1 MNHLR
6 LLLVDDEEG
15 MRMAITRA
23 MRNFTFTMPDIE
35 GEVTFEIQQ
44 ADCGEAALE
53 ILGKEPVDI
62 LLLDHKMPG
71 ISGLDVL
78 QQVNEKQWDCLT
90 IMITAFASLDTAI
103 TATKRGAYDFLA
115 KPFTPAELKSTVRKA
130 AIHLVV
136 QRHARRL
143 AEEKKQVRFQLTS
156 VIAHELKAPL
166 GAIEGYLYLL
176 RDRPAGNDWATY
188 EQPIA
193 RSIIRLGGMRKM
205 INDLLDLTRLES
217 GQKKREFA
225 TLDLVGIT
233 KTSMETVKPEAE
245 QRKIVVELHAP
256 ETLPLRADPN
266 ELEIVM
272 NNLLTNAVKYN
283 RDGGRV
289 DVTLSRTDDGAV
301 KIQVADTGIGMT
313 PEEAARLFTEFVRI
327 KNKKTRQIP
336 GTGLGLSILKKIV
349 QLYQGDVTVA
359 SIPDEGS
366 TFTAWLHDAADE
378 DQGKKADAE

>member
-35 GEVTFEIQQ
+35 GEVTFEIRQ
-44 ADCGEAALE
+44 ADCGETALE
-53 ILGKEPVDI
+53 ILEKEPVDI

-143 AEEKKQVRFQLTS
+143 AEEKRQVRFQLTS

-176 RDRPAGNDWATY
+176 RDRPAGDDWQTY
-188 EQPIA
+188 DQPIA
-193 RSIIRLGGMRKM
+193 RSILRLAGMRKM

-225 TLDLVGIT
+225 DLDVVEVA
-233 KTSMETVKPEAE
+233 KTAIETVKPEAE
-245 QRKIVVELHAP
+245 QRQIIVEMRAP

-266 ELEIVM
+266 EMEIVM

-289 DVTLSRTDDGAV
+289 DITLSRSDDGAA
-301 KIQVADTGIGMT
+301 KIEVSDTGIGMT
-313 PEEAARLFTEFVRI
+313 PEEASRLFTEFVRI

-349 QLYQGDVTVA
+349 QLYKGDVTVA
-359 SIPDEGS
+359 SVPDEGS
-366 TFTAWLHDAADE
+366 TFTARLYDAKEE
-378 DQGKKADAE
+378 DRDKKADAE

>member
-1 MNHLR
+1 MTNLR
-6 LLLVDDEEG
+6 LLLVDDEKG
-15 MRMAITRA
+15 MRMAIARA
-23 MRNFTFTMPDIE
+23 MRDFSFTMPDIE
-35 GEVTFEIQQ
+35 GEITFEIMQ
-44 ADCGEAALE
+44 ADCGETALE
-53 ILGKEPVDI
+53 MLETEPIDI

-78 QQVNEKQWDCLT
+78 ERLNERQFDCLT
-90 IMITAFASLDTAI
+90 IMITAFASLETAI

-115 KPFTPAELKSTVRKA
+115 KPFTPDELKSTVRKA

-143 AEEKKQVRFQLTS
+143 AKEKKQVRFQLTS

-176 RDRPAGNDWATY
+176 RDRPAGDEWEKY
-188 EQPIA
+188 EQPIK

-217 GQKKREFA
+217 GREKSEF
-225 TLDLVGIT
+225 TDLDIVEIA
-233 KTSMETVKPEAE
+233 KDAIETVTPEAE
-245 QRKIVVELHAP
+245 LRDIAIELHAEAP
-256 ETLPLRADPN
+256 LPLHADPS
-266 ELEIVM
+266 EVEIVL

-289 DVTLSRTDDGAV
+289 DITLGRTADGAV
-301 KIQVADTGIGMT
+301 EIEVADTGIGIT
-313 PEEAARLFTEFVRI
+313 DADAARLFTEFVRI
-327 KNKKTRQIP
+327 KNKETRQIP

-349 QLYQGDVTVA
+349 QLYKGDVAIA
-359 SIPDEGS
+359 SVPGEGS
-366 TFTAWLHDAADE
+366 TFTARLYDAQESDREQA
-378 DQGKKADAE
+378 KDAN